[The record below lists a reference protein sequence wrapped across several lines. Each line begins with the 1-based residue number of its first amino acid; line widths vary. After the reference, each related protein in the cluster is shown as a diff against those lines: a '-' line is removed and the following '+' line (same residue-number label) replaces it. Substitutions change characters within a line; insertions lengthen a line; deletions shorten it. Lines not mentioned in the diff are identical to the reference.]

1 MIKERQRV
9 TRRDTKGRILQKGEG
24 QDKNGRYYYNY
35 MDINGKRKRIYN
47 TELTELRKAERII
60 QKNIDDGIDIDAGK
74 RTLNEQ
80 FEIYL
85 AYKNIKET
93 TKLQY
98 RGRWNAHIA
107 KVLGD
112 KKLNNIKKSDIQL
125 FYKQLSDEGL
135 KDTSIK
141 AYSHLLHP
149 LLESA
154 VNDDIIR
161 KNPSKGCL
169 QEYNNRPKE
178 RKALTLEQQDMLLDF
193 IRTSKKFNK
202 YFPFIMFAL
211 ATACR
216 KGEIIG
222 ITWDDIDMKN
232 RTISINHQ
240 LRYISENGKAKYIV
254 SSPKTETGIRD
265 IPMTEKCY
273 KALVMQKE
281 YQLNNGIDHNL
292 RKAGIGNFVF
302 TTSSGTPYTPSNV
315 NAFIENIVRTFNEAQ
330 QNKAI
335 ENNSDIQL
343 LPHITCHTLRHT
355 ACTRLAESN
364 IDIKVLQ
371 RFMGHADI
379 KTTMNIYNHVD
390 YMRMKTEIEKA
401 ERISR
406 VI

>member
-1 MIKERQRV
+1 MVKERQRA
-9 TRRDTKGRILQKGEG
+9 TRKDAHGRILQKGEG
-24 QDKNGRYYYNY
+24 QDKKGRYYYSY
-35 MDINGKRKRIYN
+35 RDINGKRKRIYN
-47 TELTELRKAERII
+47 TELMELRKAERII
-60 QKNIDDGIDIDAGK
+60 QNDINDGIDIEAGK

-85 AYKNIKET
+85 AFKNIKET

-107 KVLGD
+107 KVLGE
-112 KKLNNIKKSDIQL
+112 KKLINIKKSDIQL
-125 FYKQLSDEGL
+125 FYKQLSDEGM

-149 LLESA
+149 LFESA

-169 QEYNNRPKE
+169 KEYNNRPKTKE
-178 RKALTLEQQDMLLDF
+178 ALTLDQQELLLEF
-193 IRTSKKFNK
+193 IQTTKKFSK
-202 YFPFIMFAL
+202 YYPFIMFAL

-222 ITWDDIDMKN
+222 ITWDDIDLRN
-232 RTISINHQ
+232 RIISVNHQ
-240 LRYISENGKAKYIV
+240 LRYISENGKVKYIV
-254 SSPKTETGIRD
+254 SSPKTDTGIRD

-273 KALVMQKE
+273 QALLLQKE

-292 RKAGIGNFVF
+292 KKAGIGNFVF

-315 NAFIENIVRTFNEAQ
+315 NAFIDNIVRSFNEKQ
-330 QNKAI
+330 REKAI
-335 ENNSDIQL
+335 EYNSTLQL

-355 ACTRLAESN
+355 ACTRLAENN

-371 RFMGHADI
+371 KFMGHADI

-390 YMRMKTEIEKA
+390 YMRMKTEIERV
-401 ERISR
+401 ERDGGI
-406 VI
+406 I